1 MSIYF
6 STGNEHA
13 PDDPFGRIV
22 LEIDDQGDAK
32 LDHFSRTG
40 NGSWTGRMEPE
51 ELQRLVAAMKRGGF
65 PARPPH
71 PMPVPGTTMIELELD
86 EGGGPVTLMA
96 PLHVA
101 EAHPG
106 YDEALEQ
113 LQSYARALSDGAYQR
128 GA

>member
-1 MSIYF
+1 VSIYF

-22 LEIDDQGDAK
+22 LEIADDGSAK
-32 LDHFSRTG
+32 LDLFSRTG
-40 NGSWTGRMEPE
+40 NEAWTGQMAPA
-51 ELQRLVAAMKRGGF
+51 ELERVVAAMKRGGF
-65 PARPPH
+65 PERPPH

-86 EGGGPVTLMA
+86 EGSGPVTLMA

-106 YDEALEQ
+106 YDEAIGA
-113 LQSYARALSDGAYQR
+113 LQAFARELSGGAYQR
-128 GA
+128 GL

>member
-22 LEIDDQGDAK
+22 LEIDDEGAAT
-32 LDHFSRTG
+32 LEHHSRAG
-40 NGSWTGRMEPE
+40 NGSWTGTMDPA
-51 ELQRLVAAMKRGGF
+51 ELQRAVAAMKRGGF
-65 PARPPH
+65 PERPPH
-71 PMPVPGTTMIELELD
+71 PMPAPGTTMIELELD
-86 EGGGPVTLMA
+86 EGDGPVTLMA

-106 YDEALEQ
+106 YDEALGI
-113 LQSYARALSDGAYQR
+113 LQSFAHDLSEGAYQR

>member
-22 LEIDDQGDAK
+22 LEIDDSGAAK
-32 LDHFSRTG
+32 LEHFDRTG
-40 NGSWTGRMEPE
+40 NGSWTGTMDAA

-65 PARPPH
+65 PERPPH
-71 PMPVPGTTMIELELD
+71 PMPVPGTVMIELELD
-86 EGGGPVTLMA
+86 EGSGPVTLMA

-101 EAHPG
+101 EAHDG
-106 YDEALEQ
+106 YDEALGI
-113 LQSYARALSDGAYQR
+113 LQAFARELSGGAYKR